1 MVNELLKLQE
11 AEGLL
16 EEQDSLA
23 RRVRKVN
30 DIVEACRPTHGEEE
44 VRDKLFRR
52 LRKVLGS
59 IFEGCQVR
67 AYGSS
72 GTAFGGRGSDVDV
85 VVLTAEY
92 LRDAAQPQPATAT
105 TPDVPSP
112 NPTHMEHG
120 QSAADDHA
128 VRNTEKM
135 RTCVL
140 DLAARI
146 QEQYKDEFAVVL
158 AVVFKNVRVPLLK
171 LKHNPTS
178 IAVDVTVSGSKR
190 FEPIFCLH
198 VPLGLI
204 PPCLSCSIVMPP
216 MT

>member
-92 LRDAAQPQPATAT
+92 LRAQDRPATVT
-105 TPDVPSP
+105 MSDVPSP
-112 NPTHMEHG
+112 NPPHTDHG
-120 QSAADDHA
+120 QSAADDQT
-128 VRNTEKM
+128 VRNIEKI
-135 RTCVL
+135 RTLVR
-140 DLAARI
+140 DLAARL
-146 QEQYKDEFAVVL
+146 QEQYKDEFTVVL
-158 AVVFKNVRVPLLK
+158 AVVFKHVRVPLLK
-171 LKHNPTS
+171 LKHKPTS
-178 IAVDVTVSGSKR
+178 IAVDVTVSGVKNFNKKHCSCTC
-190 FEPIFCLH
+190 PSAL
-198 VPLGLI
+198 
-204 PPCLSCSIVMPP
+204 PPHISVVL
-216 MT
+216 